1 MSSDILRNTQE
12 HMHVWTY
19 FDVRFDS
26 SMSVTVR
33 GVRCTEVRLHCDNV
47 MNGTVERRYG
57 TESLSIRY
65 TCQALQSTMIR
76 RYSSSL
82 ESGYSITGIL

>member
-1 MSSDILRNTQE
+1 VSSDILRNTQE

-26 SMSVTVR
+26 SKSVTVR
-33 GVRCTEVRLHCDNV
+33 GLRCTEVRLHCDTV

-57 TESLSIRY
+57 TESLSPLLNQI
-65 TCQALQSTMIR
+65 
-76 RYSSSL
+76 
-82 ESGYSITGIL
+82 SGEVFVVWVM